1 MIPGPAQWAKG
12 SGVVRAVAQIQ
23 SLAWELPN
31 ASGVPKRERKR
42 KKGIEGGRE
51 EGIID
56 ETKHTNSQHR
66 KLHRKHRKYFPVL
79 VL

>member
-23 SLAWELPN
+23 SLVWELPN

-56 ETKHTNSQHR
+56 ETKQPTPNTESCTENTESIS
-66 KLHRKHRKYFPVL
+66 LC
-79 VL
+79 